1 MESPMIPSSVF
12 GYGEDC
18 AFISDYK
25 DSCQSIIHQD
35 LLRIFSLVST
45 IGTVAGI
52 KRVFLCT
59 KEFWFNWGNKLCLQI
74 ITLLE
79 II

>member
-25 DSCQSIIHQD
+25 DWSINNPSGFIENFQSCFHNRYSGRYKKSVPVHKGI
-35 LLRIFSLVST
+35 LV
-45 IGTVAGI
+45 
-52 KRVFLCT
+52 
-59 KEFWFNWGNKLCLQI
+59 
-74 ITLLE
+74 
-79 II
+79 